1 MKNNFT
7 SLFLVAL
14 MLCTVTA
21 FGQTSKNEK
30 TKRVIHEALL
40 ENISNAIDKAIEK
53 ISRPFSASQNDD
65 SIFSSDSLYKKRS
78 NRTYSTDSEL
88 QEKSLTYEG
97 NTTIEAK
104 DTIHANVVVKAG
116 DLTLH
121 GYIDG
126 DVLVVGGNLYVKNGA
141 VIAGNARVINGDV
154 IKEDGASII
163 GYVDK
168 TSSSS
173 TSYRENEKKYTRSS
187 TRLRP
192 NWWLSDE
199 TNLDNFMFRY
209 NRVEGIFLGLGSEK
223 RYYWDGRKNYSLYGS
238 IGWGFKSHLWRG
250 NIGLSRQFAFND
262 GQILE
267 FGAEGHTLTDTKDQW
282 LIGLTENTLSS
293 ILIHEDHRDYFTREG
308 LGFNVAYSVEQD
320 YFTSQLKVEYL
331 IDKYSSLENRTEWSI
346 FGGDKVFRLNPAIDD
361 GKMRSILVSF
371 GASTT
376 TKTIRGPEG
385 WNAYVTAEFADKNFG
400 SDFGFNQYIA
410 DVRRFQP
417 LGRYDNLNLRFR
429 VGAADG
435 RLPLQKTFEIGG
447 LGSLPGFP
455 FKYEAGNRT
464 MLLNAEYIID
474 SDFLDELDFWPGWIL
489 SGTNFI
495 IFSDAGVARTVSNTA
510 SITDFGGL
518 RLSDFRHDVG
528 VGIGSRSGSFRL
540 VVVWRTDQSESPRF
554 TFRIARP
561 F

>member
-1 MKNNFT
+1 MKNNLT
-7 SLFLVAL
+7 LLLLSLLI
-14 MLCTVTA
+14 LCTATA
-21 FGQTSKNEK
+21 SGQPSKKEK
-30 TKRVIHEALL
+30 TKRANHEALL
-40 ENISNAIDKAIEK
+40 ENIGNAIDKAIAK
-53 ISRPFSASQNDD
+53 ISRPFSSSEDD
-65 SIFSSDSLYKKRS
+65 DGMFSPDSLYKKRS
-78 NRTYSTDSEL
+78 RRIYSTDSEP
-88 QEKSLTYEG
+88 QEKSITYEG
-97 NTTIEAK
+97 NTTIAAN

-121 GYIDG
+121 GYVDG
-126 DVLVVGGNLYVKNGA
+126 DVLVVGGNLYVKAGA
-141 VIAGNARVINGDV
+141 VIAGNAKVINGEV
-154 IKEDGASII
+154 IKEDGGTIV

-168 TSSSS
+168 ASSSS
-173 TSYRENEKKYTRSS
+173 ASYRESEKKFTRSS

-199 TNLDNFMFRY
+199 TNLDNFIFRY

-223 RYYWDGRKNYSLYGS
+223 RYYWDGRKDYSLYGS

-250 NIGLSRQFAFND
+250 NLGLSRQFAFND

-267 FGAEGHTLTDTKDQW
+267 FGVEGHSLTDTKDQW
-282 LIGLTENTLSS
+282 VIGLTENTLSS
-293 ILIHEDHRDYFTREG
+293 FLIHEDYRDYFTREG
-308 LGFNVAYSVEQD
+308 VGFNVAYSVQQD

-331 IDKYSSLENRTEWSI
+331 MDKYSSLENHAEWSI
-346 FGGDKVFRLNPAIDD
+346 FGGDKVFRLNPAIED
-361 GKMRSILVSF
+361 GKMRSIFTSVGVS
-371 GASTT
+371 TV

-385 WNAYVTAEFADKNFG
+385 WNVYATAEFADKSFG
-400 SDFGFNQYIA
+400 SDFGFNQYVA

-417 LGRYDNLNLRFR
+417 LGRYDNLNVRFR
-429 VGAADG
+429 VGTADG
-435 RLPLQKTFEIGG
+435 RLPVQKMFEIGG

-474 SDFLDELDFWPGWIL
+474 SDFLDELDFWPGWLL

-510 SITDFGGL
+510 SLTDFDGL
-518 RLSDFRHDVG
+518 KLSDFRHDVG

-540 VVVWRTDQSESPRF
+540 AVVWRTDQSESPRF